1 MNDIAIKNIASVI
14 GKGSPL
20 LVHFSTD
27 YVFDGNKRKP
37 YNENDE
43 PRPINE
49 YGKSKLNGEINI
61 RKSNV
66 NYFIFRTSWVYDN
79 RSNNFPNKI
88 INLVKK
94 GKPIKVIDDQYGV
107 PNHVDFISL
116 STLTCLMK
124 YYKYSDVEKHASHG
138 TYNLSC
144 HGETTWFN
152 FAKYILDG
160 INENS
165 KNQYEIDPVNS
176 DYFKTDVK
184 RPKYSVLSSKKI
196 KEQFDIEIPT
206 WQYYADKYI
215 ESFQEYKMNYICWR

>member
-66 NYFIFRTSWVYDN
+66 NYFILE
-79 RSNNFPNKI
+79 
-88 INLVKK
+88 LV
-94 GKPIKVIDDQYGV
+94 GYMTTGVITFQIK
-107 PNHVDFISL
+107 
-116 STLTCLMK
+116 
-124 YYKYSDVEKHASHG
+124 
-138 TYNLSC
+138 
-144 HGETTWFN
+144 
-152 FAKYILDG
+152 
-160 INENS
+160 
-165 KNQYEIDPVNS
+165 
-176 DYFKTDVK
+176 
-184 RPKYSVLSSKKI
+184 
-196 KEQFDIEIPT
+196 
-206 WQYYADKYI
+206 
-215 ESFQEYKMNYICWR
+215 

>member
-1 MNDIAIKNIASVI
+1 MSVIMSGHKTLYNQNSILIGWRNNINILVLGSNGQLGQSFCQLFKKNNVNHTALSKKNCDVTNEKDIEDALISNQYDFIINASAYTDVNESEINPNIAYAVNDIAIKNIASII

-79 RSNNFPNKI
+79 KSNNFPNKI

-94 GKPIKVIDDQYGV
+94 RK
-107 PNHVDFISL
+107 
-116 STLTCLMK
+116 
-124 YYKYSDVEKHASHG
+124 
-138 TYNLSC
+138 TYQS
-144 HGETTWFN
+144 
-152 FAKYILDG
+152 Y
-160 INENS
+160 
-165 KNQYEIDPVNS
+165 
-176 DYFKTDVK
+176 
-184 RPKYSVLSSKKI
+184 R
-196 KEQFDIEIPT
+196 
-206 WQYYADKYI
+206 
-215 ESFQEYKMNYICWR
+215 